1 MNSYPY
7 WWTICRRRI
16 KHQMRFT
23 CFSEKSPI
31 HLITFVFQYIEANKS
46 LRASLETKGAVWP
59 RVVSCWSLGYIHIRC
74 VSAAAVAI
82 DLCTLGCVMHIGQ
95 YPWLLCVFTP
105 LFLYTF
111 PKYVKTQSRWYCT
124 FVSHLYLWR
133 ESRSTIDCSCLHT
146 KNCQLVRSVCTFLF
160 QYIYR
165 MGLLDVLWTTRKS
178 IVTNTN
184 NEKGNM
190 YKSGSTGIFIRIVSV
205 LCCPPRAH

>member
-1 MNSYPY
+1 MFL
-7 WWTICRRRI
+7 R
-16 KHQMRFT
+16 
-23 CFSEKSPI
+23 KSPI

-111 PKYVKTQSRWYCT
+111 PNYVKTQSRWYCT

-133 ESRSTIDCSCLHT
+133 ESRSTIDCSCLYTPKTANWCVPCAHFFF
-146 KNCQLVRSVCTFLF
+146 N
-160 QYIYR
+160 
-165 MGLLDVLWTTRKS
+165 
-178 IVTNTN
+178 
-184 NEKGNM
+184 
-190 YKSGSTGIFIRIVSV
+190 IFIGWGY
-205 LCCPPRAH
+205 